1 MRAGDIS
8 RFNKINKI
16 DLSIFLISIIST
28 ILFALVAFSYS
39 NIWSAYGHITK
50 QFGNI
55 KIEVGWNDEP
65 ALVGQ
70 LNRAIVDVNSTTGGN
85 SSAVINALA
94 DMNIVVKYGSVV
106 KPLDFVPSEQSEG
119 LYESK
124 VIPTRVGSYSLMLN
138 GTIKGQNISNV
149 EIPLDEVEGTQK
161 LSFPDSGGV
170 SGGDGG
176 TSASGNNDNIGSK
189 MQGIVSQLANDIDST
204 KASLDQLSKNNLNV
218 QKSIQDT
225 KNSTDRSYMIGMT
238 GIGAGIA
245 GIIIAAIS
253 LSGRKTIGFK

>member
-1 MRAGDIS
+1 M
-8 RFNKINKI
+8 KL
-16 DLSIFLISIIST
+16 DLSVILTLTTFIILITFVVFSLYIIRPA
-28 ILFALVAFSYS
+28 FA
-39 NIWSAYGHITK
+39 HITK

-55 KIEVGWNDEP
+55 KIEVGWSDEP

-70 LNRAIVDVNSTTGGN
+70 LNKAIVDVNSTAGGN

-94 DMNIVVKYGSVV
+94 DMSIVAKYGSVA

-124 VIPTRVGSYSLMLN
+124 MIPTRIGSYSLMLN
-138 GTIKGQNISNV
+138 GTIKGQTITNA

-161 LSFPDSGGV
+161 LSFPDSGGI

-176 TSASGNNDNIGSK
+176 ISSSGTNNNIGSK
-189 MQGIVSQLANDIDST
+189 IQGVVSQLANDIDST
-204 KASLDQLSKNNLNV
+204 KASIDILAKNNSNV
-218 QKSIQDT
+218 QKSIQDS
-225 KNSTDRSYMIGMT
+225 KNSNDRSYMVGMT

-245 GIIIAAIS
+245 GIVIAAIS
-253 LSGRKTIGFK
+253 LSSRKAAIGLK